1 MHCGPETLSIY
12 GLSVQEETLHSVLY
26 VVLRLWAR
34 QESFA
39 GHAAIV
45 SVEEQTLTE
54 PVPLDIQ

>member
-12 GLSVQEETLHSVLY
+12 GLSVQEETLLTVLY

-45 SVEEQTLTE
+45 SVEKQTLTK
-54 PVPLDIQ
+54 PLDIQ